1 MPLAL
6 IHFILVRFNACLP
19 AIVNERHCLSPTPVP
34 ALYPLGRGAHL
45 SRACWWSREGEAG
58 EDNKSVYAV
67 FSFSI
72 PSQFAYIWFDSL
84 RLFWMC
90 CLLCELQIEVTRRE
104 FFRPK
109 IAIFPQFWVYSNYN
123 PKDETNC
130 NNFYSA
136 ISYRRVRQE
145 SDELLYVRFGHSL
158 WSASQ
163 LPAEGIKTEARRV
176 TDCNQRQW
184 RVIVDN
190 FNRHSLESNWLE
202 INSEFRIV
210 LLKPTVLQCSNEHEW
225 TERNEVRRLK
235 GKPRFDRNKKTSKSR
250 DLGKYNS
257 LTDAAR
263 TSPPTL
269 ANLV

>member
-109 IAIFPQFWVYSNYN
+109 IAIFPQFWVYANITQ
-123 PKDETNC
+123 KTKQTVI
-130 NNFYSA
+130 
-136 ISYRRVRQE
+136 ISIRRYHT
-145 SDELLYVRFGHSL
+145 DELEKKATNYCMWGLVTRYGPR
-158 WSASQ
+158 AS
-163 LPAEGIKTEARRV
+163 
-176 TDCNQRQW
+176 CQRKGLRQKRGGW
-184 RVIVDN
+184 
-190 FNRHSLESNWLE
+190 
-202 INSEFRIV
+202 
-210 LLKPTVLQCSNEHEW
+210 PTVTNDNEE
-225 TERNEVRRLK
+225 
-235 GKPRFDRNKKTSKSR
+235 
-250 DLGKYNS
+250 
-257 LTDAAR
+257 
-263 TSPPTL
+263 
-269 ANLV
+269 